1 MLASTFFHIIPINF
15 VIISLVWKSHPS
27 RTKISDQKEIREN
40 KMSRRISLVTL
51 TLTPEK
57 ARLLLK

>member
-57 ARLLLK
+57 